1 MERIVITI
9 ARQYGSG
16 GRSIGLM
23 LAERLGLNFYDKEII
38 RLASE
43 ASGLKEE
50 LFGRVDEYVSN
61 AKPSWFK
68 KNGVYTGEILPPSSK
83 DYTSEENLFNIQA
96 KVMRDLAEKESCV
109 IIGRCSNF
117 VLKDN
122 PNVISIFVHASDE
135 FRIEKASEKL
145 SMTGKELDEFLLK
158 DDKRKMDFYRRFTGG
173 EWYDARNY
181 DLSLNSSKLGY
192 EKCIREIRNR
202 IEMMQ
207 EK

>member
-68 KNGVYTGEILPPSSK
+68 KNGIYTGEILPPSSK

-122 PNVISIFVHASDE
+122 PNVISIFVPAPDE

>member
-68 KNGVYTGEILPPSSK
+68 KNGIYTGEILPPSSK

>member
-16 GRSIGLM
+16 GRTIGLM
-23 LAERLGLNFYDKEII
+23 LAEELGLNFYDKEII

-68 KNGVYTGEILPPSSK
+68 KNGIYTGEILPPSSK

-109 IIGRCSNF
+109 LIGRCSNF

-122 PNVISIFVHASDE
+122 PNALSIFVHASDE

-145 SMTGKELDEFLLK
+145 SITGKALDEFLLK
-158 DDKRKMDFYRRFTGG
+158 DDRRKMDFYRRFTGG

-181 DLSLNSSKLGY
+181 YLCLNSSKLGY
-192 EKCIREIRNR
+192 EKCIREIKHR
-202 IEMMQ
+202 INMMH

>member
-16 GRSIGLM
+16 GRTIGLM
-23 LAERLGLNFYDKEII
+23 LAEELGLNFYDKEII

-68 KNGVYTGEILPPSSK
+68 KNGIYTGEILPPSSK
-83 DYTSEENLFNIQA
+83 EYSSEENLFNIQA

-109 IIGRCSNF
+109 LIGRCSNF

-122 PNVISIFVHASDE
+122 PNALSIFVHASDE

-145 SMTGKELDEFLLK
+145 SITGKALDEFLLK
-158 DDKRKMDFYRRFTGG
+158 DDRRKMDFYRRFTGG

-181 DLSLNSSKLGY
+181 DLCLNSSKLGY
-192 EKCIREIRNR
+192 EKCIREIKHR
-202 IEMMQ
+202 INMMH